1 MTGGSMQWVRSA
13 LIFLLLAVTVI
24 PVASILVIA
33 SFVAP
38 YRVTYFWIGRPW
50 LQFSI
55 ATIRWVGGVDCRL
68 TGYQNL
74 LDAAAGNRVIICSKH
89 QSTFETFFFP
99 SVMTNPIAY
108 VYKKEL
114 NLV

>member
-1 MTGGSMQWVRSA
+1 MQWVRSA

-89 QSTFETFFFP
+89 QSTFETFFF
-99 SVMTNPIAY
+99 S
-108 VYKKEL
+108 KRHD
-114 NLV
+114 